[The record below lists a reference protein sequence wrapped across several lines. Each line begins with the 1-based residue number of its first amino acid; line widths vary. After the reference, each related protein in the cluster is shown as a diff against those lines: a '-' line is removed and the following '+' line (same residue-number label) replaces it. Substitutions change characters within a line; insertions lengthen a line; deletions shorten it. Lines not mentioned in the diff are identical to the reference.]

1 MQYTWDLYTQLSL
14 LMFLEFAIW
23 GAWAPVL
30 AARLLGPLKMTGKQT
45 GWIYATLPL
54 ACIISPLI
62 AGQLADEYFASDRII
77 AVAHLIGAVLL
88 FVAVKQTRFMPL
100 FVTMLLYSFC
110 YAATLPLVNAVMFTH
125 LGKVLSAEQVGA
137 ASGWI
142 FLWAP
147 VSWALSG
154 YFLTGWRQVVGES
167 DGRDCLLLAAV
178 LSAVMGLVCFV
189 YVPYTAPAQ
198 AGGVPI
204 VKAFSMLSDP
214 NFLAFLAISLVVAG
228 LMQFYFL
235 GTAQFMQNMGIPSK
249 FVPAAMAIAQAAQ
262 AIATFVL
269 LGVLISLVGFKWT
282 LTVGALSWAL
292 MYAVY
297 VAGKPRWLIVL
308 SQSLH
313 GIAYVLFIIAGQIY
327 ANELARPEIRSS
339 VQALVFAATSGLGL
353 FLGTQAAGIV
363 MDAFSVEGKF
373 NWRKVWTVPGGVM
386 AAGVVALA
394 IWAVTL

>member
-1 MQYTWDLYTQLSL
+1 MEYTWDLYSQLSL
-14 LMFLEFAIW
+14 MMFLEFAIW

-54 ACIISPLI
+54 ACIFSPLI

-77 AVAHLIGAVLL
+77 AVAHVIGAVLL
-88 FVAVKQTRFMPL
+88 FVAVKQTRFVPL
-100 FVTMLLYSFC
+100 FVTMLLYSTC

-125 LGKVLSAEQVGA
+125 LGKVLSPEEVGA

-178 LSAVMGLVCFV
+178 LSAVMGLVLFF
-189 YVPYTAPAQ
+189 YVPFTPPAQ

-214 NFLAFLAISLVVAG
+214 NFLIFLAISLVVAG

-235 GTAQFMQNMGIPSK
+235 GTAQFMQDMGIPSK
-249 FVPAAMAIAQAAQ
+249 FVPAAMALAQAAQ
-262 AIATFVL
+262 AVATFVL
-269 LGVLISLVGFKWT
+269 LGVLIAEVGFKWT
-282 LTVGALSWAL
+282 LALGALSWAL

-297 VAGKPRWLIVL
+297 VAGKPRSLIIL

-313 GIAYVLFIIAGQIY
+313 GIAYVLFLIAGQIY
-327 ANELARPEIRSS
+327 ANEVARPEIRSS
-339 VQALVFAATSGLGL
+339 VQALVFAATTGLGL
-353 FLGTQAAGIV
+353 FIGTQAAGIV
-363 MDAFSVEGKF
+363 MDASSVDGKF
-373 NWRKVWTVPGGVM
+373 NWRKVWGVPGGVM

-394 IWAVTL
+394 IWAVAM